1 MIAPRCGD
9 SYRALPMIRPTG
21 QQRSKI
27 GHSTNCVRQ
36 VLRALTSALI
46 AFRGRPGRR
55 VAGVF
60 GASVSIVM
68 LVLLIPN
75 TAHAGTSG
83 GDSAGG
89 TVTVGATDG
98 GSSPGA
104 PAGSGGGGEGSGG
117 QGGSPWVC
125 TYLKLVL
132 NDGGGI
138 APGGPTPGSWYSVR
152 CTDQSSGASTTQ
164 TEWIPDQSTATAPAV
179 DPRSLALQAERSLQ
193 LPPPSGHFNPS
204 NASTVNLPT
213 WLWIDS
219 GIWHPVSVTA
229 SAGTVSATAV
239 ANPVSVE
246 WSMGDGAVVACRGP
260 GTAFDSARPSSSQT
274 TNCDYTY
281 ASSSAGQPSTDGNPN
296 DGAFDVRATVTWTV
310 SWSAQGAA
318 GGGVLPTLY
327 TSSDSLVRV
336 EQVESINTIAYVPP
350 TGGVLTHWSVS

>member
-1 MIAPRCGD
+1 MIAPFCGD
-9 SYRALPMIRPTG
+9 SYRAPPMIRPTG
-21 QQRSKI
+21 QQRSTSRQ
-27 GHSTNCVRQ
+27 STNCVRQ
-36 VLRALTSALI
+36 VLRSMTRALI
-46 AFRGRPGRR
+46 PSRGRPGRR
-55 VAGVF
+55 VAGLF
-60 GASVSIVM
+60 GATGLAVVLVM
-68 LVLLIPN
+68 VIPD

-89 TVTVGATDG
+89 TVSIGATDG

-104 PAGSGGGGEGSGG
+104 PAGSGGSGGSGG

-138 APGGPTPGSWYSVR
+138 APGGPTPGSWYSVT

-164 TEWIPDQSTATAPAV
+164 TEWIPDQSNATAPAV
-179 DPRSLALQAERSLQ
+179 DPRLLALQAERSVQ
-193 LPPPSGHFNPS
+193 LPAPASHFNPS
-204 NASTVNLPT
+204 NAAMVNLPT
-213 WLWIDS
+213 WLWIDA

-229 SAGTVSATAV
+229 SAGAVSATAV
-239 ANPVSVE
+239 ATPVAVE
-246 WSMGDGAVVACRGP
+246 WSMGDGAVVTCPGP
-260 GTAFDSARPSSSQT
+260 GTAFDASRPSSWQT
-274 TNCDYTY
+274 TSCDYTY

-327 TSSDSLVRV
+327 TSSDSRMRV
-336 EQVESINTIAYVPP
+336 EQVESINTIAFVLP
-350 TGGVLTHWSVS
+350 TGNVLTRWSVS